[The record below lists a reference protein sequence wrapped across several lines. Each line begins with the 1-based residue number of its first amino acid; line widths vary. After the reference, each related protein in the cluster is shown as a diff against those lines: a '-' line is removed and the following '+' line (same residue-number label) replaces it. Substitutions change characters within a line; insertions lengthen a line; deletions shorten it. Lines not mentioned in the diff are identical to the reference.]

1 MPNYQKKPSK
11 KITVL
16 QKGKGLTQDASKAIN
31 YVKRQHERKASEKEA
46 SERFSEYS
54 QQSKKKERLR
64 DADAPKT
71 LQEKSSDAAKKVALF
86 VKRHKKPRDERSVR
100 RINPKILLWILGFV
114 CLVLIILTGTNPRFR
129 EPFKSAASVFVVPV
143 QKGINAIG
151 LWLSDTFEAHRTIE
165 ELEQENKELRDQV
178 DALTMEVTLFSEKEQ
193 ELEKL
198 QELFQVKD
206 QYADYDMVA
215 AHIISKDS
223 SKWFATFT
231 IDKGTDDGITKD
243 MNVVAS
249 GGLVGIVVDAGRNYA
264 KVRSIIDDESS
275 VSAQF
280 DKTSDLCIV
289 QGSIPLMERNI
300 VEFTDVGADVMI
312 SLNSAVVTSH
322 VSSKYLPGILI
333 GYISELGN
341 DSNNLT
347 KSGRIIP
354 VVDFRHIQDVLVI
367 KELKQF
373 VASSGSSNA
382 AAMINDVAQPA
393 EDELDLPDEN
403 AGAEDA
409 G

>member
-11 KITVL
+11 KVTVL
-16 QKGKGLTQDASKAIN
+16 QKGKGLTSDASKAIQ
-31 YVKRQHERKASEKEA
+31 YVKRQHQRKASEKEA

-54 QQSKKKERLR
+54 QQSKKKEHLR

-71 LQEKSSDAAKKVALF
+71 LQEKGSDAAKKVVRF
-86 VKRHKKPRDERSVR
+86 VKRRKKPRDERSVR
-100 RINPKILLWILGFV
+100 KINPKVLLWILGFV
-114 CLVLIILTGTNPRFR
+114 CLVLIILTGTNPRLR
-129 EPFKSAASVFVVPV
+129 EPFKRAASVFVVPV

-151 LWLSDTFEAHRTIE
+151 LWLSDTFETHRTIE
-165 ELEQENKELRDQV
+165 ELEQENKELHDQV
-178 DALTMEVTLFSEKEQ
+178 DALTMEVTRFSEKEQ
-193 ELEKL
+193 ELAKL

-215 AHIISKDS
+215 AHIIAKDS

-249 GGLVGIVVDAGRNYA
+249 GGLVGIVVDAGTNYA

-300 VEFTDVGADVMI
+300 VAFTDVGAEVMI

-333 GYISELGN
+333 GY
-341 DSNNLT
+341 
-347 KSGRIIP
+347 
-354 VVDFRHIQDVLVI
+354 VVDF
-367 KELKQF
+367 
-373 VASSGSSNA
+373 
-382 AAMINDVAQPA
+382 
-393 EDELDLPDEN
+393 ELDANDLTQSGHIKPAVDFADLQEVLIITKTKDTS
-403 AGAEDA
+403 E
-409 G
+409 

>member
-1 MPNYQKKPSK
+1 MPNYKKKPSK
-11 KITVL
+11 KIVIL
-16 QKGKGLTQDASKAIN
+16 QKGKGLSSDASKAIN
-31 YVKRQHERKASEKEA
+31 YVKRQRKRKASEKEA

-54 QQSKKKERLR
+54 QQSKNKERLR

-71 LQEKSSDAAKKVALF
+71 LQEKGSDAAKKVVRF
-86 VKRHKKPRDERSVR
+86 VKRRKKPRDERSVR
-100 RINPKILLWILGFV
+100 RINPKVLLWILGFV

-129 EPFKSAASVFVVPV
+129 EPFKRAASVFVVPV

-151 LWLSDTFEAHRTIE
+151 LWLSDTFETHRTIE
-165 ELEQENKELRDQV
+165 ELEQENKELRDQL
-178 DALTMEVTLFSEKEQ
+178 DALTMEVTLFSEKQQ

-198 QELFQVKD
+198 QELFRVKD

-215 AHIISKDS
+215 AHIIAKDS
-223 SKWFATFT
+223 SKWFASFT

-249 GGLVGIVVDAGRNYA
+249 GGLVGIIIDAGPNYA

-289 QGSIPLMERNI
+289 KGSIPLMERNI

-322 VSSKYLPGILI
+322 VSSKYLPGLLI
-333 GYISELGN
+333 GY
-341 DSNNLT
+341 
-347 KSGRIIP
+347 
-354 VVDFRHIQDVLVI
+354 VVDFRLDANDLTQSGHIKPAVDFADLEEVLI
-367 KELKQF
+367 ITKTKDISE
-373 VASSGSSNA
+373 
-382 AAMINDVAQPA
+382 
-393 EDELDLPDEN
+393 
-403 AGAEDA
+403 
-409 G
+409 

>member
-1 MPNYQKKPSK
+1 MPNYKKKPSK
-11 KITVL
+11 KIVIL
-16 QKGKGLTQDASKAIN
+16 QKGKGLSSDASKAIN
-31 YVKRQHERKASEKEA
+31 YVKRQRKRKASEKEA

-54 QQSKKKERLR
+54 QQSKNKERLR

-71 LQEKSSDAAKKVALF
+71 LQEKGSDAAKKVVRF
-86 VKRHKKPRDERSVR
+86 VKRRKKPRDERSVR
-100 RINPKILLWILGFV
+100 RINPKVLLWILGFV

-129 EPFKSAASVFVVPV
+129 EPFKRAASVFVVPV

-151 LWLSDTFEAHRTIE
+151 LWLSDTFETHRTIE
-165 ELEQENKELRDQV
+165 ELEQENKELRDQL
-178 DALTMEVTLFSEKEQ
+178 DALTMEVTLFSEKQQ

-198 QELFQVKD
+198 QELFRVKD

-215 AHIISKDS
+215 AHIIAKDS
-223 SKWFATFT
+223 SKWFASFT

-249 GGLVGIVVDAGRNYA
+249 GGLVGIIIDAGPNYA

-289 QGSIPLMERNI
+289 KGSIPLMERNI

-322 VSSKYLPGILI
+322 VSSKYLPGLLI
-333 GYISELGN
+333 GY
-341 DSNNLT
+341 
-347 KSGRIIP
+347 
-354 VVDFRHIQDVLVI
+354 VVDFSLDANDLTQSGHIKPAVDFADLEEVLI
-367 KELKQF
+367 ITKTKDISE
-373 VASSGSSNA
+373 
-382 AAMINDVAQPA
+382 
-393 EDELDLPDEN
+393 
-403 AGAEDA
+403 
-409 G
+409 